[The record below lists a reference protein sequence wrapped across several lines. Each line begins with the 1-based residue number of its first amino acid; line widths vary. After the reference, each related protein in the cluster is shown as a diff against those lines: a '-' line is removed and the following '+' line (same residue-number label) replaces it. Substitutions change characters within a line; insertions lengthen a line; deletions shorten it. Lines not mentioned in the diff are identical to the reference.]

1 MLAQHSGKRATRR
14 WRSLATPLP
23 VSDEMGLERLFGRNH
38 LEQGPLG
45 ALEKRSRSSEN
56 SLQCKEGVLCPL
68 GLLVGVTRGTGG
80 VSWVSPWGR
89 WQSVCCLGSLLQE
102 LIKLCRKQID
112 LSETQRVLRVHQ
124 CYIFN
129 QYKGENEQNV
139 TRLSYWNRNTLWS
152 VYTFTGHPFL
162 WGISFLLGREKRHN
176 IHILAE
182 TISNGVVF
190 VSKDKKQTLVNS
202 VKSVVQG
209 KMPVTFTLSVMHP
222 STLFSVEDN
231 KEHSWAQRHNPHM
244 HMLRKLIMP
253 VLTRLS
259 LAPC

>member
-14 WRSLATPLP
+14 WRSLATPQP
-23 VSDEMGLERLFGRNH
+23 VSNEMGLERLFGRNH

-56 SLQCKEGVLCPL
+56 SLQCKEGVLCAL
-68 GLLVGVTRGTGG
+68 SLFVGVTRGTGG
-80 VSWVSPWGR
+80 VSRVSSWGR
-89 WQSVCCLGSLLQE
+89 WQRVCYLRSLLQE

-129 QYKGENEQNV
+129 QYKGENEQNF
-139 TRLSYWNRNTLWS
+139 TRLSDWNRNTLWS

-162 WGISFLLGREKRHN
+162 WGISFLLGREKRHY

-190 VSKDKKQTLVNS
+190 VSKDKKQTLVKS
-202 VKSVVQG
+202 VKSIVQV
-209 KMPVTFTLSVMHP
+209 KMPVTFPPSIMHP
-222 STLFSVEDN
+222 STLFSGEDN
-231 KEHSWAQRHNPHM
+231 KERSWAQLHNPHM
-244 HMLRKLIMP
+244 HMLRKLILP